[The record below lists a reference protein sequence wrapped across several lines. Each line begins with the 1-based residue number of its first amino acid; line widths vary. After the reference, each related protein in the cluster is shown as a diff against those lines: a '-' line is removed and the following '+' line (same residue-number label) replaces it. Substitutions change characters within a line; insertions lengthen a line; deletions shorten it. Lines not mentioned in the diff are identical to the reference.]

1 MAFPNM
7 IMNCIYFT
15 IMKMKLLQDDET
27 KLSHQTKPNKVR
39 IEITDEINV
48 ENVLKASDISLTRFS
63 WMFIK

>member
-1 MAFPNM
+1 MTFPNM

-27 KLSHQTKPNKVR
+27 KMSHQTKPNKVR

-63 WMFIK
+63 CMFIT